1 MGRTLRVHEE
11 REEGSLIYLEDRQ
24 LRKLAKNR
32 SACDNI
38 FLSRVVDGEGSDVLK
53 VRRLREVDEEER
65 VRDLAR
71 SKGLARK
78 RVSACSAT

>member
-11 REEGSLIYLEDRQ
+11 REERSLIYLEDRQ
-24 LRKLAKNR
+24 MRKLTKN
-32 SACDNI
+32 SSTCDDI
-38 FLSRVVDGEGSDVLK
+38 FLACIVDGKGSDVLK

-65 VRDLAR
+65 VRDLPR

-78 RVSACSAT
+78 NVSACSAN